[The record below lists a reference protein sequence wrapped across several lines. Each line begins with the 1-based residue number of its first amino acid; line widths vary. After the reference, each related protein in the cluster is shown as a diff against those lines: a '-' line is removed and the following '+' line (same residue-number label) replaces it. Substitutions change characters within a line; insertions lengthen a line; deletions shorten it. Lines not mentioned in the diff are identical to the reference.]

1 MNSTDERVKRG
12 WVFYDWANSA
22 YTLVVG
28 TAVYPIYYGAVM
40 ESAEVSAFLGSI
52 SPTAAYTFAI
62 AAAYLCI
69 SLLAPYL
76 AALAEVAGNKRSFMR
91 TFVYLGAAACAS
103 LFFFTTN
110 ALWLGLLAPFLA
122 SFSFAGSLVFYNS
135 YLPEIAA
142 PEEQDALSARGFAMG
157 YFGSS
162 FLLIAV
168 LVAVQN
174 PQWFGAEVT
183 TALITRWSFVLVAL
197 WWLGFGEYSLMRLP
211 RGAAHRSDAPKA
223 PAKPATA
230 YRALYRSISE
240 LLTDR
245 SLRRFVLAFFF
256 ASAGVQTVILIASL
270 FGSQV
275 LGLPTS
281 ALITTILMI
290 QYVAMAGAWLF
301 SKMSRKW
308 GNIPTLIV
316 GAIGWSLVC
325 VGAYFVQH
333 EAQFYALGA
342 AVGLVMGGLQSIC
355 RSTYS
360 KMLPEA
366 EDHVTYFSFYD
377 IAEKLATVLG
387 MASIGWLENA
397 TGDLR
402 LAALVLVVYFLLS
415 IYFWYLIRSYTFVE
429 HQPTAS

>member
-1 MNSTDERVKRG
+1 MNSTEKRVKRG

-22 YTLVVG
+22 YILVVG

-40 ESAEVSAFLGSI
+40 DSAEVRHLFGSI
-52 SPTAAYTFAI
+52 SPTAAYTFAV

-76 AALAEVAGNKRSFMR
+76 AALAEVAGNKRSYMR
-91 TFVYLGAAACAS
+91 AFVYSGVFACAS
-103 LFFFTTN
+103 MFFFTDQ
-110 ALWLGLLAPFLA
+110 ALWLGLFAPFLA

-142 PEEQDALSARGFAMG
+142 PDEQDALSARGFAMG

-174 PQWFGAEVT
+174 PTWFGAEAT
-183 TALITRWSFVLVAL
+183 TALITRFSFVLVAL
-197 WWLGFGEYSLMRLP
+197 WWLVFGEYALTRLP
-211 RGAAHRSDAPKA
+211 RGAAHRSEESSV
-223 PAKPATA
+223 PARPRTA
-230 YRALYRSISE
+230 YRALYRSIRE
-240 LLTDR
+240 LLSDR

-290 QYVAMAGAWLF
+290 QYVAMVGAWAF
-301 SKMSRKW
+301 ARWSRRW
-308 GNIPTLIV
+308 GNIPTLLI
-316 GAIGWSLVC
+316 GAGGWAMVC
-325 VGAYFVQH
+325 VGAYFVRQ
-333 EAQFYALGA
+333 EVQFYALGA
-342 AVGLVMGGLQSIC
+342 AVGLVMGGLQSLS
-355 RSTYS
+355 RSTYA

-377 IAEKLATVLG
+377 IAEKMATVLG
-387 MASIGWLENA
+387 MVSVGWLENA

-402 LAALVLVVYFLLS
+402 LAALMLVVYFLVAAYYWS
-415 IYFWYLIRSYTFVE
+415 RIRRYTFEV
-429 HQPTAS
+429 HQPTAA